1 MFLGPLEQS
10 KPWNTNGITGV
21 HGFLKKLWR
30 LFYSPLQGGVR
41 QLADGDVAL
50 NISNDQPTKAELK
63 TLHKTIKKITEDIE
77 RFSFN
82 TSISNFMICVNE
94 LTDLKCNKKSV
105 LESLLLC
112 LSPYAPHI
120 TEELWKQLGHT
131 ESIAFAP
138 FPDFNEAYLIDDN
151 INYPVSVNGKLKFT
165 LELPAT
171 FTIQEVEA
179 EVMKNEQTQ
188 KLLEGKQPKKVIV
201 VHKKIVNMVV

>member
-1 MFLGPLEQS
+1 M
-10 KPWNTNGITGV
+10 
-21 HGFLKKLWR
+21 
-30 LFYSPLQGGVR
+30 
-41 QLADGDVAL
+41 
-50 NISNDQPTKAELK
+50 
-63 TLHKTIKKITEDIE
+63 HKTIKKITEDIE

-82 TSISNFMICVNE
+82 TSVSNFMICVNE
-94 LTDLKCNKKSV
+94 LTDLKCNKKEI
-105 LESLLLC
+105 LEPLLIC

-138 FPDFNEAYLIDDN
+138 FPLVNEAFLIDDS

-171 FTIQEVEA
+171 LTKEEVEV
-179 EVMKNEQTQ
+179 EVMKNEQTI
-188 KLLEGKQPKKVIV
+188 KLLAGQQPKKVIV

>member
-21 HGFLKKLWR
+21 YGFLKKLWKLAQQVIDAEKLR
-30 LFYSPLQGGVR
+30 LSASSPVEK
-41 QLADGDVAL
+41 AGDTA
-50 NISNDQPTKAELK
+50 SKEELK

-94 LTDLKCNKKSV
+94 LTDLKCNRKSI
-105 LESLLLC
+105 LEPLLLC

-171 FTIQEVEA
+171 LTVQEVEV